1 MAAIHL
7 LIPHSPRTAGESPVP
22 SQGLAHTPDR
32 DPIPGRMDPAPGEAT
47 AGPLA

>member
-7 LIPHSPRTAGESPVP
+7 LIPHSPQTAGGSPVP
-22 SQGLAHTPDR
+22 SQGLAHTPGR
-32 DPIPGRMDPAPGEAT
+32 DPVPGRMDPAPGEAP